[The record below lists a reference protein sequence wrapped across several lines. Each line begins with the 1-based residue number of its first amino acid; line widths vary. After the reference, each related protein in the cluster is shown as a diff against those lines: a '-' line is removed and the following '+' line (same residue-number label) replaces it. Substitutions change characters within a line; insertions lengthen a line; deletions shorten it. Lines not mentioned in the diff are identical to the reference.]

1 MYTGPLIEQPSV
13 YGLAMDRLIEFATQ
27 HYYLIA
33 AWGLTLAMLLWT
45 ENRKSGRSV
54 SPAEATRMINK
65 EGATVLD
72 IRSKKEWDTG
82 RITGAMHI
90 PLADLDRRIGEL
102 KLDKEKPVIVVC
114 NLGQTAGAAT
124 KKLKAAGFT
133 SAVRLSGGMTE
144 WRGENMPVV
153 K

>member
-1 MYTGPLIEQPSV
+1 
-13 YGLAMDRLIEFATQ
+13 MDRLIEFATN

-45 ENRKSGRSV
+45 EKRKSGRSV

-65 EGATVLD
+65 EGAAILD
-72 IRSKKEWDTG
+72 IRSRKEWDTG
-82 RITGAMHI
+82 HITGATHI
-90 PLADLDRRIGEL
+90 PLVDLDRRLGEL
-102 KLDKEKPVIVVC
+102 KIAKDSPVIVVC

-124 KKLKAAGFT
+124 KKLKSAGYT
-133 SAVRLSGGMTE
+133 AAVRLSGGMTE
-144 WRGENMPVV
+144 WRGANMPVV